1 MHTCLTQEQGIRKNN
16 KQYLLRVTVSMR
28 EQVKQALDLV
38 EDGFEYAID
47 SLAPVY
53 VEFGESRGLRN

>member
-1 MHTCLTQEQGIRKNN
+1 
-16 KQYLLRVTVSMR
+16 MR